1 MINIPTPVPAKK
13 NKTRKPKSV
22 EPPSPDL
29 RQLVHEIFNQLTV
42 MNLCCFKFRGAVG
55 RTIDLT
61 VLADVD
67 RMEKAIADL
76 TVLLENL
83 PRPKTSALIEC
94 APPDATRRRRSGTAT
109 ADQRLSPIQ
118 AAFTRSLK

>member
-55 RTIDLT
+55 RTIDLA

-83 PRPKTSALIEC
+83 PRPKTSAPIDC
-94 APPDATRRRRSGTAT
+94 AQPDALPVDSTAVQPQPNNVYPLFKPLR
-109 ADQRLSPIQ
+109 DR
-118 AAFTRSLK
+118 

>member
-94 APPDATRRRRSGTAT
+94 APPDAPPVDAGAVQSQPNNVYPLFKPLLRDR
-109 ADQRLSPIQ
+109 
-118 AAFTRSLK
+118 